1 MDERIR
7 RHRQAGEI
15 SMMISAT
22 TALSMALIAA
32 VCACLAIALAWR
44 SRRTAR
50 GLATELA
57 KLTADNDEL
66 RRRNDHN
73 ARAETHYHTLFN
85 SVPVAIVTSRIDG
98 SLADINLEAM
108 RIFGYDVR
116 EDAMKL
122 NMRLLYVNPPERDR
136 RVAATLA
143 NPNIKP
149 GEYRLRHRDGST
161 FPALVQ
167 LRVLRDEKGEAER
180 IQTFITDLSEY
191 KRLEENRQALEHE
204 QRLSAR
210 LTSVG
215 ALAAGIAHEINTPMQ
230 FVSDSVYFL
239 KMAVGEL
246 DVLWPELTDLVKT
259 AGAGDSTA
267 TIKRIEQAL
276 AHIDVDQLVVDANQ
290 SAERALEGIRRVTKI
305 IRAMRE
311 FAHPDNGEHTKVDIN
326 NALETTLT
334 VCKNVYKEIADVE
347 THFGSLPPV
356 MCQYGEINQVFL
368 NIIVNAAHAIE
379 AQNKNGEKGL
389 IRISTAMEDNYAVIR
404 IQDSGTG
411 IPESVKARIFDP
423 FFTTKEVGKGTGQG
437 LAIVQSVI
445 VARHHGRI
453 TVDSEVGKGTTFIL
467 RLPIEHQG
475 KKVNEVVNEQEA

>member
-1 MDERIR
+1 MNVIAVAAACAGILAAGALWAAYATRRWGRER
-7 RHRQAGEI
+7 A
-15 SMMISAT
+15 
-22 TALSMALIAA
+22 ALVAA
-32 VCACLAIALAWR
+32 VRELEER
-44 SRRTAR
+44 NEHTAQVEGR
-50 GLATELA
+50 Y
-57 KLTADNDEL
+57 
-66 RRRNDHN
+66 
-73 ARAETHYHTLFN
+73 RALFN
-85 SVPVAIVTSRIDG
+85 TVPVAIVTSRVDG
-98 SLADINLEAM
+98 SLIDINLAAM
-108 RIFGYDVR
+108 SVFGYDDR
-116 EDAMKL
+116 EEAMTL
-122 NMRLLYVNPPERDR
+122 NMRNLYVNPAERDR
-136 RVAATLA
+136 RVASTLA
-143 NPNIKP
+143 DPSLRP
-149 GEYRLRHRDGST
+149 GEHRLRHKSGKT

-167 LRVLRDEKGEAER
+167 LRIIRAANGDADR
-180 IQTFITDLSEY
+180 IQTFVTDISDY
-191 KRLEENRQALEHE
+191 KRLEEDRQAME
-204 QRLSAR
+204 QEGRISAR
-210 LTSVG
+210 LKSVG

-246 DVLWPELTDLVKT
+246 DVLWPELTRLVKQSSSV
-259 AGAGDSTA
+259 GDSGA

-276 AHIDVDQLVVDANQ
+276 THIDVDQLVVDANE

-334 VCKNVYKEIADVE
+334 VCKNVYKEIADIE
-347 THFGSLPPV
+347 TDFGALPSV
-356 MCQYGEINQVFL
+356 MCQYGEVNQVFL

-379 AQNKNGEKGL
+379 AANRDGAKGL
-389 IRISTAMEDNYAVIR
+389 IRISTAVEDNYAVIR
-404 IQDSGTG
+404 IQDNGTG

-467 RLPIEHQG
+467 RLPIEDQG
-475 KKVNEVVNEQEA
+475 QTVEEVVNEQEA